1 MTGIREVGAVRSS
14 RGAIGRWLAL
24 ACCVAMLPAGCGR
37 ALGKVG
43 QLPPYEEPRAAHNLK
58 VPFPILL
65 LHGIGQKAEVWQ
77 GEAISYFSRDLELT
91 FGGDVHGSSPV
102 PGERLAAGDYYT
114 VRFGEA
120 FAPVEQWAREIEG
133 AVRQVREATGAHRVI
148 LIGYSMGGLAA
159 RVYLTNHVGHHHVK
173 RLVTVGTPHLGTP
186 YARVWSW
193 QRDLAQCVTEGG
205 LVRGP
210 LCSAALDALLQLQGD
225 VPFDAPALADLRRPE
240 DGGTYLQDVNRRVHP
255 LDLDYISIV
264 GQVRVFEDAKQMNT
278 GAFAE
283 PLRRFLSLSGDG
295 PVALLEPGDG
305 VVSAASQDTL
315 NVEFFQSDRSRRRTA
330 RTVQVASLHMDHLR
344 QTAEVQRVGLEE
356 RPEIRA
362 MGVFQRDRAAVLA
375 VDFVDHIPRQ
385 CLVSVTA
392 REGGGATRAL
402 APDGPP
408 EIIATVDG
416 LVARAVV
423 PLTAPG
429 ARVDERVVLRLTVT
443 NTFGYTAERTLEW

>member
-1 MTGIREVGAVRSS
+1 MSATLA
-14 RGAIGRWLAL
+14 RGLTRLALVLSVAL
-24 ACCVAMLPAGCGR
+24 ACAGCWGSR
-37 ALGKVG
+37 GKVG
-43 QLPPYEEPRAAHNLK
+43 QLPPYEEPRIAHGLK

-77 GEAISYFSRDLELT
+77 GEATSYFSRDLELA
-91 FGGDVHGSSPV
+91 FGGDVHGSGQAA
-102 PGERLAAGDYYT
+102 GERLAAGDYYS

-120 FAPVEQWAREIEG
+120 FANIDQWSREIEG
-133 AVRQVREATGAHRVI
+133 AIRQVREVTGARRVI

-159 RVYLTNHVGHHHVK
+159 RVYLTNHVGDHHVK
-173 RLVTVGTPHLGTP
+173 RLVTVGTPHLGSP

-193 QRDLAQCVTEGG
+193 RRDLAQCVGEGG
-205 LVRGP
+205 FVKAP
-210 LCSAALDALLQLQGD
+210 MCSAALDALLRLQGD

-255 LDLDYISIV
+255 LDLEYISIV
-264 GQVRVFEDAKQMNT
+264 GQVRVFEDVKQMNA
-278 GAFAE
+278 GALAE

-295 PVALLEPGDG
+295 PLALLEPGDG
-305 VVSAASQDTL
+305 VVSAESQDAL

-330 RTVQVASLHMDHLR
+330 RTVQVSSVHMDHLR

-356 RPEIRA
+356 RTEIRG

-385 CLVSVTA
+385 CVVSVTA
-392 REGGGATRAL
+392 REGGGAPR
-402 APDGPP
+402 PFVPEEPP
-408 EIIATVDG
+408 EIIATADG
-416 LVARAVV
+416 LVARAIV

-429 ARVDERVVLRLTVT
+429 GRVNERVVLRVTVT